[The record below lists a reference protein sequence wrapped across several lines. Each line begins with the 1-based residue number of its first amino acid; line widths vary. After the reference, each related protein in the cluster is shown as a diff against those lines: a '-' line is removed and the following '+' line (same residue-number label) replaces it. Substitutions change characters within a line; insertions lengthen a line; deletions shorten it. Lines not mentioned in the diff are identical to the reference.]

1 MTDQVEEILELL
13 GPSAR
18 LPIEHYLEMVA
29 ESDGLPGPAIA
40 ICVIRIEEAAPTL
53 RTLLARAVLDESLT
67 ESEELLLFRG
77 LHILGGA
84 RDTRTFKPLMLLLR
98 RPPEEIEYL
107 LGDAIT
113 ENLSK
118 IVVGVFDGDSD
129 ALLAAIV
136 DSHIDEFARDALFGA
151 AAFLAWNGQIDRD
164 HLQQFLVR
172 FYEERLA
179 EDGDYAW
186 AGWQETIALLGLR
199 ALQPIVHQAFRDG
212 RIAADIFSP
221 EDFDSDL
228 DAAENAPDDVARFLS
243 AGTGYIED
251 VVAALEWTDRFYE
264 TLDDETVD
272 NDGEDSWD
280 DDWALPTMP
289 ITNPLRAVGR
299 NDPCPCGSGKKF
311 KKCCLAI

>member
-1 MTDQVEEILELL
+1 MTDRLEEVLELL
-13 GPSAR
+13 GPAAHI
-18 LPIEHYLEMVA
+18 PIAHYLETVA
-29 ESDGLPGPAIA
+29 ESDRLPVSAIA

-53 RTLLARAVLDESLT
+53 RTLLARAVLGESLT
-67 ESEELLLFRG
+67 ESEALLLFRG

-98 RPPEEIEYL
+98 RSTEELDEL

-113 ENLSK
+113 ETLSK
-118 IVVGVFDGDSD
+118 ITVGVFDGDSD

-136 DSHIDEFARDALFGA
+136 DSRIDEFARDALFGA

-164 HLQQFLVR
+164 RLQQFLVR

-179 EDGDYAW
+179 EDGDHAW
-186 AGWQETIALLGLR
+186 VGWQETIALLGLR
-199 ALQPIVHQAFRDG
+199 TLQPIVHQAFRDG
-212 RIAADIFSP
+212 RIAADVLSS

-228 DAAENAPDDVARFLS
+228 DAAENAPDDVARFQS

-251 VVAALEWTDRFYE
+251 VVTALEWTDRFYE
-264 TLDDETVD
+264 TFDDETVD
-272 NDGEDSWD
+272 NDGEGSWD
-280 DDWALPTMP
+280 DEWGALATP
-289 ITNPLRAVGR
+289 IVNPLRAVGR

>member
-1 MTDQVEEILELL
+1 MTDRVEEILELL
-13 GPSAR
+13 GQAAR
-18 LPIEHYLEMVA
+18 LPIDHYIETIA
-29 ESDGLPGPAIA
+29 EIDRLPGSAIG
-40 ICVIRIEEAAPTL
+40 ICVIRIEEAAPAL
-53 RTLLARAVLDESLT
+53 RALLARAVLGESLT
-67 ESEELLLFRG
+67 ESEDLLLFRG

-129 ALLAAIV
+129 ALLAAIA

-164 HLQQFLVR
+164 HLQQFLSR

-186 AGWQETIALLGLR
+186 SGWQETIALLGLR

-212 RIAADIFSP
+212 RIAADILSA

-228 DAAENAPDDVARFLS
+228 DAAENAPDDVARFQS

-251 VVAALEWTDRFYE
+251 VLAALEWTDSFDE
-264 TLDDETVD
+264 TLDETVA

-280 DDWALPTMP
+280 DEWALPTMP

-311 KKCCLAI
+311 KKCCLAT